1 MFIQIQTFVIFI
13 CREFQVIKS
22 VEFEIILRVKK
33 MVGLVG
39 GGRKEIPP
47 HHPQHKTNH
56 CKRSVN
62 LKKLTLLK
70 YSELTKLLTLNF
82 NITETP

>member
-1 MFIQIQTFVIFI
+1 
-13 CREFQVIKS
+13 
-22 VEFEIILRVKK
+22 

-39 GGRKEIPP
+39 GGRSRVPL

-62 LKKLTLLK
+62 LKKLTLPK

>member
-1 MFIQIQTFVIFI
+1 
-13 CREFQVIKS
+13 
-22 VEFEIILRVKK
+22 

-39 GGRKEIPP
+39 GEMKEVPL
-47 HHPQHKTNH
+47 HHPQHKINH

-70 YSELTKLLTLNF
+70 YSELTKLLTFNF

>member
-1 MFIQIQTFVIFI
+1 MFYI
-13 CREFQVIKS
+13 CMEFQVIKS

-39 GGRKEIPP
+39 GGMDEVPL

>member
-1 MFIQIQTFVIFI
+1 MIYVY
-13 CREFQVIKS
+13 REFQVIKS

-33 MVGLVG
+33 IVGLVG
-39 GGRKEIPP
+39 GERDEVPL

-62 LKKLTLLK
+62 LKKLTLPK

>member
-1 MFIQIQTFVIFI
+1 
-13 CREFQVIKS
+13 
-22 VEFEIILRVKK
+22 

-39 GGRKEIPP
+39 GGRSRIPLN
-47 HHPQHKTNH
+47 HPQHKTNH

-62 LKKLTLLK
+62 LKKLTLPK